1 MNEKL
6 VKYQLIALRRS
17 RVTHERGSH
26 QHMKIIGYTL
36 QSAIQLLEFHSED
49 KIVALRLLERM
60 PRATISNRVCS

>member
-1 MNEKL
+1 MNEKS

-17 RVTHERGSH
+17 RVSHEKGSH

-36 QSAIQLLEFHSED
+36 QSAIQLN
-49 KIVALRLLERM
+49 VALHLLERM

>member
-1 MNEKL
+1 MNEKS

-17 RVTHERGSH
+17 RVSREKGSH

-36 QSAIQLLEFHSED
+36 QSAIQLN
-49 KIVALRLLERM
+49 VALRLLERM

>member
-1 MNEKL
+1 MNEKS

-17 RVTHERGSH
+17 WVSH

-36 QSAIQLLEFHSED
+36 QSAIQLLEFHTED

-60 PRATISNRVCS
+60 PRATISNCVCS

>member
-1 MNEKL
+1 MKEKS

-17 RVTHERGSH
+17 RVSHEKGSH

-36 QSAIQLLEFHSED
+36 QSAIQLN
-49 KIVALRLLERM
+49 VALRLLERM

>member
-1 MNEKL
+1 MNEKS

-17 RVTHERGSH
+17 RVSHEKGSH

-36 QSAIQLLEFHSED
+36 QSAIQLN
-49 KIVALRLLERM
+49 VALRLLERM

>member
-6 VKYQLIALRRS
+6 VKYQLIALRCS

-36 QSAIQLLEFHSED
+36 QSAIQLN
-49 KIVALRLLERM
+49 VALRLLERM